1 MEGKKLKKIGIIVGL
16 SMSVIMTGC
25 FNHHTKEASS
35 DAIQQAVVE
44 PSTIIEVEGKVIAKN
59 KRDIY
64 IDFPAVVQELY
75 VQKGVLVEKGMPIMA
90 LDVSTYEV
98 AIDIKSREVQLYQV
112 ELDSM
117 RQTLE
122 PQVVTLGQL
131 QKTKSLKQRQ
141 LEEQTDTDLLNI
153 QSNLALALAAEETAV
168 KDYQVRAELFEIGSI
183 SQKELEGFKQQAQQ
197 KATERENLERD
208 IEKLKLG
215 KQLEVDSL
223 QAQIGALQAQMTNT
237 DKQTKAATETL
248 EKRIE
253 IAQIELAEMKKKL
266 ENPYLVD
273 YTVVAGGDWIISDL
287 ACEKGS
293 KLETIQGPTLKV
305 LDKNSLVIE
314 VDIPEEYIREVAIG
328 KQVKVIPYLDEEIE
342 VMGTISSLSE
352 IVVESYGE
360 SVIKV
365 EVILDEAVDW
375 LKPGIGVDVEI

>member
-16 SMSVIMTGC
+16 SISVIMTGC
-25 FNHHTKEASS
+25 FNRPTKEASS
-35 DAIQQAVVE
+35 DTIQEAVVE
-44 PSTIIEVEGKVIAKN
+44 PSAIIEVEGKVIAKN

-64 IDFPAVVQELY
+64 IDFPAIVQELY
-75 VQKGVLVEKGMPIMA
+75 AQKGALVEKGMPIMA
-90 LDVSTYEV
+90 LDVSAYEV
-98 AIDIKSREVQLYQV
+98 AIDIKSREAQLYQV

-131 QKTKSLKQRQ
+131 QETKSLKQRQ
-141 LEEQTDTDLLNI
+141 LDEQTDADLLNM
-153 QSNLALALAAEETAV
+153 QSNLALASVAEESAG
-168 KDYQVRAELFEIGSI
+168 KDYQVREELFAIGSI

-197 KATERENLERD
+197 KATERKNLERD

-223 QAQIGALQAQMTNT
+223 QTQIGALQAQMTNT
-237 DKQTKAATETL
+237 DKQTKAAIETL
-248 EKRIE
+248 EKKIE

-266 ENPYLVD
+266 ESPYLVD
-273 YTVVAGGDWIISDL
+273 HIVVAGGDWIISDL

-293 KLETIQGPTLKV
+293 KLETIQGPTFKV

-314 VDIPEEYIREVAIG
+314 VDIPEAYIREVAIG
-328 KQVKVIPYLDEEIE
+328 KQVKVIPYFDEEIE
-342 VMGTISSLSE
+342 AMGTISSLSE
-352 IVVESYGE
+352 VVVESYGE